1 MSDIDFVVDRLE
13 EIVQQSPRV
22 PMTGKML
29 VDEDVLQRLVE
40 QLRETIPVQLREA
53 NRVLQERDA
62 IIAQGEDKAAGIL
75 RLAQEQSDQMTS
87 ESSILLRAEGERR
100 AVLERA
106 EADATQIREIASR
119 EAATVREEAD
129 DYALSVLR
137 DLERTLASYQR
148 TLANGIALLRQTR
161 GQPPIA
167 PPAPRAKP
175 RVASPPARP
184 ARPGAADSDAA
195 KTAEG

>member
-13 EIVQQSPRV
+13 EMAQQSPRV

-29 VDEDVLQRLVE
+29 VDEDVLQRLIE

-75 RLAQEQSDQMTS
+75 RLAQEQSDQMTG

-100 AVLERA
+100 AILERA
-106 EADATQIREIASR
+106 EADAAQIREIASR
-119 EAATVREEAD
+119 EATVVREEAD

-167 PPAPRAKP
+167 PPAPRATP
-175 RVASPPARP
+175 
-184 ARPGAADSDAA
+184 
-195 KTAEG
+195 

>member
-137 DLERTLASYQR
+137 DLERTLA
-148 TLANGIALLRQTR
+148 NGIALLRQTR

-195 KTAEG
+195 KAAEG